1 MQKYDFDVNSKLT
14 YYLENVEDIHK
25 LVSIIKR
32 FCDSNKD
39 SDDLYEVSGV
49 INVVE
54 EMLNTLAY
62 KILTDKYNN
71 EEPQTMK
78 SVLRKIKR
86 AKKAESL

>member
-1 MQKYDFDVNSKLT
+1 MQKYNFDVNSKLT
-14 YYLENVEDIHK
+14 YYLESVKDIHK
-25 LVSIIKR
+25 LVSILKN

-54 EMLNTLAY
+54 EKLNALAY
-62 KILTDKYNN
+62 NIFIDKHNN

-78 SVLRKIKR
+78 SVISKIKR
-86 AKKAESL
+86 AKKVESL